1 MNKIEIDKKL
11 KEILKKGTLIHL
23 AEGGKYTGMT
33 KTIKKKLIPHGL
45 GFAQWSNSHSYKGH
59 WKEGKFH
66 GWGNYTSP
74 DDYEYSGLWKNN
86 HMSGYGE
93 LIRSNGDVY
102 KGEFKNSSMHGEG
115 IYTVPGVLRRE
126 GIFKDN
132 ESNGKGKTT
141 YLKDY
146 DQHEKGDVREGNFK
160 DGRWHGNFKI
170 TCANG
175 KVYKA
180 KYNMGVIVE
189 NKKK

>member
-1 MNKIEIDKKL
+1 
-11 KEILKKGTLIHL
+11 
-23 AEGGKYTGMT
+23 
-33 KTIKKKLIPHGL
+33 
-45 GFAQWSNSHSYKGH
+45 
-59 WKEGKFH
+59 
-66 GWGNYTSP
+66 
-74 DDYEYSGLWKNN
+74 
-86 HMSGYGE
+86 MSGYGE

-115 IYTVPGVLRRE
+115 IYTVPGILRRE

-146 DQHEKGDVREGNFK
+146 DQHEKGEVREGNFK